1 MSMDDERIVELQ
13 ENFDHFDQDE
23 NGKIDLAEFI
33 RLMDALQA
41 MLTPDEARIGFQSV
55 DSDGDGRID
64 FDEFKEWWG
73 DR

>member
-1 MSMDDERIVELQ
+1 MDDERIVELQ

-41 MLTPDEARIGFQSV
+41 MLTSDEARIGFQSV